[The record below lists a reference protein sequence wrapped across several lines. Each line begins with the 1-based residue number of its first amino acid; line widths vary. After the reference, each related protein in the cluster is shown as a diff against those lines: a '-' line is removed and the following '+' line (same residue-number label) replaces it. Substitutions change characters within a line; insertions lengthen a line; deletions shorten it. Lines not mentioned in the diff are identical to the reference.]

1 MSNFREFA
9 DAMAARFGYEPF
21 TVEEARQINAGAERI
36 AQDTEDCPVVHAW
49 RTKNGSQLT
58 FWCKHCKEHHFHGRH
73 MGDSYVTAVAR
84 SDAQNNWMPRGD
96 AVLPLR
102 LWKQRMR
109 QFASCTFNDRVPG
122 GSGFCTCPMGSGDGH
137 RQPHCYNQKPGRHY
151 ECGYFLHEV
160 EPNDTRATRK
170 PPRSTGH

>member
-58 FWCKHCKEHHFHGRH
+58 FWCKHCSLLEGLH
-73 MGDSYVTAVAR
+73 A
-84 SDAQNNWMPRGD
+84 P
-96 AVLPLR
+96 
-102 LWKQRMR
+102 
-109 QFASCTFNDRVPG
+109 RVP
-122 GSGFCTCPMGSGDGH
+122 
-137 RQPHCYNQKPGRHY
+137 RCYAGYRGR
-151 ECGYFLHEV
+151 
-160 EPNDTRATRK
+160 
-170 PPRSTGH
+170 

>member
-58 FWCKHCKEHHFHGRH
+58 FWCKHCKEHHFYTFTMHE
-73 MGDSYVTAVAR
+73 
-84 SDAQNNWMPRGD
+84 
-96 AVLPLR
+96 VL
-102 LWKQRMR
+102 
-109 QFASCTFNDRVPG
+109 S
-122 GSGFCTCPMGSGDGH
+122 GSGY
-137 RQPHCYNQKPGRHY
+137 RQLEFEQI
-151 ECGYFLHEV
+151 
-160 EPNDTRATRK
+160 
-170 PPRSTGH
+170 